1 MIYSVTVKPGSKKG
15 PLVVEAPT
23 VASGDFLDGT
33 RTCANSAAAKNL
45 TVYLREKPVDGAAN
59 AALIKTLAEH
69 FHVAKS
75 CVVIKSGTSSRHKLI
90 EIIN

>member
-15 PLVVEAPT
+15 PLVVETSVTDDTIPVSN
-23 VASGDFLDGT
+23 VAT
-33 RTCANSAAAKNL
+33 KNL

-59 AALIKTLAEH
+59 IALVKVLAAH

-75 CVVIKSGTSSRHKLI
+75 CVIIKSGATSRHKLV
-90 EIIN
+90 EIL